1 MSAEI
6 IPFPKKIK
14 LKRFKSVDLYHCWDR
29 RLDNPLLNSL
39 YKPEVSYVERWYL
52 QTVHLLHKENVD
64 HPLISLLLSSSDYT
78 LDLLVLLIEKDME
91 VQRQFSN
98 DTDTSITDYNL
109 ARLNKWRIKFQG
121 LLQYRH
127 RLDNS

>member
-14 LKRFKSVDLYHCWDR
+14 LRRFKSVDLYHCWDR

-39 YKPEVSYVERWYL
+39 FKQEVSYAERWYL
-52 QTVHLLHKENVD
+52 QTVHLLNMELVE
-64 HPLISLLLSSSDYT
+64 HPLIINLMADNT
-78 LDLLVLLIEKDME
+78 LDLLIELIKKDLE
-91 VQRQFSN
+91 IQKSVE
-98 DTDTSITDYNL
+98 DDVTVATDYNL
-109 ARLNKWRIKFQG
+109 IILTKWLVKFQG

-127 RLDNS
+127 RLYNF

>member
-14 LKRFKSVDLYHCWDR
+14 LKRSKSVDLYHCWDR

-39 YKPEVSYVERWYL
+39 FKQEVSYVERWYL
-52 QTVHLLHKENVD
+52 QTVHLLNMELVE
-64 HPLISLLLSSSDYT
+64 HPLIITLLSNDGT
-78 LDLLVLLIEKDME
+78 LNLLTELIEKDILI
-91 VQRQFSN
+91 QKQFSDD
-98 DTDTSITDYNL
+98 DTLFTDYNL
-109 ARLNKWRIKFQG
+109 IRLNKWLVKFLG

-127 RLDNS
+127 RLYNF